1 VIQAL
6 KDFIAAVGT
15 VESLGIVLVLFAAVF
30 LFSAHRSTTSP
41 INFANTLTDSDGR
54 TSLRKLGEWVALLT
68 STWVL
73 VFLTKSGLLTETY
86 FGCYL
91 LIWVARAAIGP
102 ILGAKAEMMSA
113 AAKADP
119 Q

>member
-1 VIQAL
+1 
-6 KDFIAAVGT
+6 
-15 VESLGIVLVLFAAVF
+15 
-30 LFSAHRSTTSP
+30 
-41 INFANTLTDSDGR
+41 
-54 TSLRKLGEWVALLT
+54 
-68 STWVL
+68 